1 MKSRVIIMA
10 GICLGMM
17 ASYTQAQ
24 TVGKRPPKVML
35 ISYDSRKDDGDL
47 LLKIDVK
54 LADCIGL
61 VEVKNRSTKKPKLVS
76 PKPEDYYLD
85 ERNNSDIW
93 LKLPIGR
100 MNELLRKNEEEPTEL
115 VIYSK
120 TGKPVYQTMIALNKQ
135 DLVGNFD
142 NHNWR

>member
-1 MKSRVIIMA
+1 MKRSVLFLA
-10 GICLGMM
+10 GVCMLFF
-17 ASYTQAQ
+17 TTHTKAQ

-35 ISYDSRKDDGDL
+35 ISYDKKKEDGDL

-54 LADCIGL
+54 LADCIGH
-61 VEVKNRSTKKPKLVS
+61 VEVSNKSTRKPKLVS
-76 PKPEDYYLD
+76 PKPDDYYLD

-93 LKLPIGR
+93 LKLPIGK
-100 MNELLRKNEEEPTEL
+100 MNELLRRDEEETQL

-135 DLVGNFD
+135 ELLGNFD
-142 NHNWR
+142 THNWR